1 MSDHFLVEARL
12 KLLGGW
18 RSAGGMEGVRNLLKV
33 SELNHS
39 VKERAYQ
46 ESVRGKYEVWRGGE
60 VEWEKFRDMVMECT
74 NDVCGMKRERKEK
87 EKMFIQMKNI

>member
-1 MSDHFLVEARL
+1 MSDHFLMEARL

-18 RSAGGMEGVRNLLKV
+18 RSAGIREGVRNVLKV

-46 ESVRGKYEVWRGGE
+46 ESLRGKYEGWRGGE
-60 VEWEKFRDMVMECT
+60 VVSVEKELEKFRDIVM
-74 NDVCGMKRERKEK
+74 K
-87 EKMFIQMKNI
+87 

>member
-1 MSDHFLVEARL
+1 MSGHFLVEARL

-18 RSAGGMEGVRNLLKV
+18 TSARRMDGVRNVLKV

-46 ESVRGKYEVWRGGE
+46 ESLRGKYEVWRGRGRECGE
-60 VEWEKFRDMVMECT
+60 EWEKFREW
-74 NDVCGMKRERKEK
+74 
-87 EKMFIQMKNI
+87 